1 MECPKCHH
9 IQSNAVECESCGI
22 IFEKYREHLQR
33 VEDQKYQQPEKKSGS
48 IGLLIGITAVV
59 IAVIIYL
66 LMPDPENR
74 IHSQDTATIA
84 QQHDDI
90 IKKPDVK
97 IKKSNANSIA
107 NMLMKEFPPR
117 NNIEKADLATV
128 FIKTSWGTGSG
139 FFINKKCQIITNK
152 HVVQYN
158 KDELE
163 SAEVLAERL
172 LLVIES
178 DKESLKIMFSDIYK
192 GGTDDQQK
200 YLQERYD
207 EALKLVKEKEVAY
220 NDLIDKINDLDGSS
234 SITNASIILKNGDS
248 YSVTSFSLSNDTDLA
263 ILKINGNDCPHLIPS
278 TNYNLPLG
286 EKLFTIGNPSGLQH
300 TVTSGIFSGYRK
312 SKNIKYIQTDAPIN
326 PGNSGGPLIDSS
338 GQVMGINTMI
348 LAETQGIG
356 FAIPINIVFEEF
368 TNLR

>member
-9 IQSNAVECESCGI
+9 VQSNTVECESCGI
-22 IFEKYREHLQR
+22 IFEKYREYLQR

-48 IGLLIGITAVV
+48 TSLLLGIAAVV
-59 IAVIIYL
+59 IAVVIYVL
-66 LMPDPENR
+66 IPDPENN
-74 IHSQDTATIA
+74 IHFQDTTVQKHGDVI
-84 QQHDDI
+84 Q
-90 IKKPDVK
+90 KPAVK
-97 IKKSNANSIA
+97 IKKSNVNSIA

-139 FFINKKCQIITNK
+139 FFINKKCQIVTNK

-172 LLVIES
+172 SLVIES
-178 DKESLKIMFSDIYK
+178 DKKSLKIMFSDIYK
-192 GGTDDQQK
+192 AGTDAQQK

-207 EALKLVKEKEVAY
+207 VTVEAIKEKEIAY
-220 NDLIDKINDLDGSS
+220 NDLMNKINNLDGSS
-234 SITNASIILKNGDS
+234 SITDASIILKNGDS
-248 YSVTSFSLSNDTDLA
+248 YSVTTFSLSNDTDLA
-263 ILKINGNDCPHLIPS
+263 ILEIKGNDCPHLIAS
-278 TNYNLPLG
+278 TNNNLPLG

-312 SKNIKYIQTDAPIN
+312 SNKIKYIQTDAPIN

-338 GQVMGINTMI
+338 GQVLGINTMI

-356 FAIPINIVFEEF
+356 FAIPIDIVFEEF